1 MDCLVCE
8 DFDQCIWIS
17 ILRSEC
23 LFGLIKVY
31 RTSPSSQAPGEAEAE
46 LAALNQRG
54 LIDIV
59 ITDDCDAFTF
69 GAECVLRSR
78 FVMTF

>member
-1 MDCLVCE
+1 MS
-8 DFDQCIWIS
+8 FN
-17 ILRSEC
+17 
-23 LFGLIKVY
+23 LIKVY
-31 RTSPSSQAPGEAEAE
+31 HLPPPISQAPGEAEAE

-78 FVMTF
+78 YVMMIVRTS